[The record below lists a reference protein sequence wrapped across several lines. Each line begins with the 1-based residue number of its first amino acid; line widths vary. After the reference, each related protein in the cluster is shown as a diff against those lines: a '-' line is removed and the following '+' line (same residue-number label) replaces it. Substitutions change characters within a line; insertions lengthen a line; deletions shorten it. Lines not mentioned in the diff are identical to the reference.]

1 MFFSQSKFLYVFL
14 NNSKLHL
21 AVYSRGNLSPKLGNS
36 EILDFEESV
45 VKDSAVVDSQA
56 FQLKVIEFLNSKKE
70 WEKIPIIFV
79 IPEEKVFLKG
89 FELELGDLEKKDKFR
104 KEFINEIPFLEEELI
119 VKERLNGKVLEFAA
133 VSKVFVSDLKKPF
146 LDAKRRILG
155 MISIPQAIVGELGIK
170 ERVQLI
176 TFYDNDMVMAVAEN
190 SSILFSETERLIQK
204 DAGKQMFSAFK
215 HFSQHP
221 HGKDLKKVILVLD
234 PDLPETV
241 LKEKLEAEGYEV
253 IVPEK
258 SATLDLLSKFYDKSG
273 KEIKKLDFLSGL
285 DEKINFFSKYKK
297 YILYTSIVLGF
308 AVLIGG
314 GILAY
319 NKFISPRILQDEP
332 VLKEQ
337 ESAMIKEEP
346 PKEVPV
352 PESSAKEILKPIVKK
367 EDYPISIFNGTM
379 VAGEAGRLKT
389 SLVKEGYLVL
399 KVGNYEN
406 KQQIVT
412 TIFVNADVPEEII
425 SDLRTILLN
434 YYQEVLTSPSPVKN
448 GAVDIVIGKKK

>member
-1 MFFSQSKFLYVFL
+1 MFGFEKRKILLVFL

-21 AVYSRGNLSPKLGNS
+21 AVYSRGNLRPKLENS
-36 EILDFEESV
+36 EIVDFEESV

-56 FQLKVIEFLNSKKE
+56 FQLKVTEFLNSKKE

-89 FELELGDLEKKDKFR
+89 FELELGDLEKKDRFR
-104 KEFINEIPFLEEELI
+104 KEFINEIPFLEEELT

-146 LDAKRRILG
+146 LDAKRGILG

-190 SSILFSETERLIQK
+190 SSILFSETERLVQK
-204 DAGKQMFSAFK
+204 DVGKQMLSAFK

-221 HGKDLKKVILVLD
+221 RGKDLKKVILVID
-234 PDLPETV
+234 SDLPETV

-253 IVPEK
+253 TVAEK

-273 KEIKKLDFLSGL
+273 KEIKKMDFLSGL
-285 DEKINFFSKYKK
+285 DEKFGFFSKNKK
-297 YILYTSIVLGF
+297 YILYAFIVLGF
-308 AVLIGG
+308 AVLMGS

-319 NKFISPRILQDEP
+319 NKFIPSRILQDEP
-332 VLKEQ
+332 L
-337 ESAMIKEEP
+337 
-346 PKEVPV
+346 KEVPV
-352 PESSAKEILKPIVKK
+352 LESSAKETPKPIVKK

-379 VAGEAGRLKT
+379 VAGEAGRLKI
-389 SLVKEGYLVL
+389 SLVKEFMR
-399 KVGNYEN
+399 K
-406 KQQIVT
+406 
-412 TIFVNADVPEEII
+412 F
-425 SDLRTILLN
+425 
-434 YYQEVLTSPSPVKN
+434 
-448 GAVDIVIGKKK
+448 